1 MRRPLIVAN
10 WKMHKS
16 RAEARAYA
24 ETLLTALSSAP
35 AGEIELAIAPPFT
48 ALETL
53 ARALAGS
60 SVALA
65 GQNVSG
71 MPGGAFTGEVS
82 VSMLKDLGCRYCIV
96 GHSERRAQHGET
108 SADVA
113 GKAAALLKEGVRPII
128 CVGETQAQR
137 EAGQTEE
144 IVAEQVAASLPTMNT
159 PAAGEVVVAYEPI
172 WAIGTGVTAT
182 PEQAQEV
189 QAFLR
194 ECLKKILGEGA
205 DRVRLQYGG
214 SVGPDSIRSLMKQP
228 DIDGALIGSAALDAR
243 TLETILANIQLENTS
258 P

>member
-16 RAEARAYA
+16 RAEAREYA
-24 ETLLTALSSAP
+24 ETLLAALATAP
-35 AGEIELAIAPPFT
+35 TGEIELAIAPPFT

-53 ARALAGS
+53 AGVLTGS
-60 SVALA
+60 PVALA
-65 GQNVSG
+65 GQNVSS
-71 MPGGAFTGEVS
+71 MAEGAFTGEVS

-113 GKAAALLKEGVRPII
+113 AKAAALLKEGLRPII

-137 EAGQTEE
+137 EAGQTEK
-144 IVAEQVAASLPTMNT
+144 IVAEQLAASLPAMST
-159 PAAGEVVVAYEPI
+159 PTAGEVVVAYEPI

-194 ECLKKILGEGA
+194 VCLFLLITRLTFFALSSLLLPDLSVFINQERECG
-205 DRVRLQYGG
+205 DRG
-214 SVGPDSIRSLMKQP
+214 
-228 DIDGALIGSAALDAR
+228 
-243 TLETILANIQLENTS
+243 
-258 P
+258 

>member
-1 MRRPLIVAN
+1 MRKPLIVAN
-10 WKMHKS
+10 WKMHKN
-16 RAEARAYA
+16 RAEASEYG
-24 ETLLTALSSAP
+24 ETLLAALTTGP
-35 AGEIELAIAPPFT
+35 ANETEIAIAPPFT

-53 ARALAGS
+53 ARVLAGS
-60 SVALA
+60 PVALA
-65 GQNVSG
+65 GQNVSS

-82 VSMLKDLGCRYCIV
+82 VPMLKDLGCRYCIV

-113 GKAAALLKEGVRPII
+113 AKAGALLEAGMRPIV

-144 IVAEQVAASLPTMNT
+144 IVAEQLVASLPPMDT
-159 PAAGEVVVAYEPI
+159 PAADEVVVAYEPI

-194 ECLKKILGEGA
+194 ECLRNILGEGA

-214 SVGPDSIRSLMKQP
+214 SVGPDSIRSLMSQA

-243 TLETILANIQLENTS
+243 VLETILANIQLENTS